1 MYKYI
6 IGIIAVLLGFTAC
19 SDKVAYQ
26 IEGKISNLKDPTIYV
41 VFENESG
48 KLIDTL
54 TCKTDG
60 KFEIKEKEGNY
71 NTATLFLENRTQ
83 WSTIFLEKGKKVKIS
98 GDAQYTN
105 LFHIKGGS
113 DINGKLSDMR
123 NASINLW
130 KEQSDLIRKIEKSA
144 SNPIEESDLMAKL
157 TNVNH
162 QLEEQAVT
170 YIKKHPDE
178 AVSLALIQ
186 YFFTNPDDTREV
198 DELLALISP
207 DLREHYIYKSLEEYS
222 ERAKRT
228 SIGAEAPTFKVKN
241 LHGKEV
247 NLANISGRY
256 ILLAFSA
263 PWCEME
269 KPGEPYLN
277 QIAAKYQSEDLNMI
291 VITLDENSDKV
302 RHLVK
307 KDSIQWNLVTDSAG
321 QASALIDLYN
331 VSELPSCYLIDQDK
345 KILLKT
351 ENNLEIRDTLEEL
364 LGKGR

>member
-1 MYKYI
+1 MV
-6 IGIIAVLLGFTAC
+6 ALLSFTAC

-83 WSTIFLEKGKKVKIS
+83 WCTIFLEKGKKVKIS

-123 NASINLW
+123 NASANLW

-228 SIGAEAPTFKVKN
+228 SIGSEAPTFKVKN
-241 LHGKEV
+241 LQGKEV
-247 NLANISGRY
+247 NLANISGKY

>member
-26 IEGKISNLKDPTIYV
+26 IEGKIFNLKDPTIYV

-198 DELLALISP
+198 DELLALISS

-277 QIAAKYQSEDLNMI
+277 QIAAKYLSEDLNMI

>member
-6 IGIIAVLLGFTAC
+6 ISIIIALLGFTAC
-19 SDKVAYQ
+19 GDKVAYQ
-26 IEGKISNLKDPTIYV
+26 IEGKISNLQDPTIYV

-54 TCKTDG
+54 VCETNG
-60 KFEIKEKEGNY
+60 EFMLKEKEGDY

-83 WSTIFLEKGKKVKIS
+83 WSSIFLEKEKKVKIS
-98 GDAQYTN
+98 GDARYTA

-113 DINGKLSDMR
+113 DINDKLSDMR
-123 NASINLW
+123 NASANLW

-144 SNPIEESDLMAKL
+144 ANPIEESDLMAKL

-228 SIGAEAPTFKVKN
+228 SIGAEAPSFKVKN
-241 LHGKEV
+241 LSGKEI
-247 NLANISGRY
+247 NLATISGRY
-256 ILLAFSA
+256 ILLTFTA
-263 PWCEME
+263 PWCGMNT
-269 KPGEPYLN
+269 PGEPYLN
-277 QIAAKYQSEDLNMI
+277 QIASKYKSEDLDVI
-291 VITLDENSDKV
+291 VVTLDENSDKV
-302 RHLVK
+302 RNLIK

-364 LGKGR
+364 LGKDR

>member
-123 NASINLW
+123 NASANLW
-130 KEQSDLIRKIEKSA
+130 KEQSDLIRKIEKST

-228 SIGAEAPTFKVKN
+228 SIGSEAPTFKVKN
-241 LHGKEV
+241 LQGKEV
-247 NLANISGRY
+247 NLANISGKY

>member
-1 MYKYI
+1 MV
-6 IGIIAVLLGFTAC
+6 VLLGFTAC
-19 SDKVAYQ
+19 NDKVAYQ

-54 TCKTDG
+54 ICEADG
-60 KFEIKEKEGNY
+60 KFEIKEKEGDY

-83 WSTIFLEKGKKVKIS
+83 WSTIFLKKGKKVKIS

-123 NASINLW
+123 NASANLW

-228 SIGAEAPTFKVKN
+228 SIGAEAPIFKVKN

-247 NLANISGRY
+247 NLANISGKY

-277 QIAAKYQSEDLNMI
+277 QIASKYLSKDLDMI

-302 RHLVK
+302 RNLVQ